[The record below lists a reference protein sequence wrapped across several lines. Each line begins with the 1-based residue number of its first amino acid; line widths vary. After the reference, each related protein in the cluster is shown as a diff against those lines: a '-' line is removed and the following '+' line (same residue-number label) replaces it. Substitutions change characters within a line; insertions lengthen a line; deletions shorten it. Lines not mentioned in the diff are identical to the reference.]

1 MRWHRYGATA
11 TATNTPYRDLTM
23 IQVKPGLFLRY
34 EPRAEEIP
42 LLVDVSR
49 SGREYPTDFRSQ
61 VPFSAVHD
69 NVSMHV
75 DDLWGDAPAVGGTLL
90 FALFPNTYIDV
101 NRDELDIDADL
112 IDGEWPVPLNPTASK
127 RGLGLLKAKSRYG
140 EPLQERKLTVAE
152 VVERLDGYHR
162 SYHAEMRRILDGFKD
177 RFGKAYQLSCHCM
190 SAIGAPT
197 HVDPG
202 QERADFC
209 LGYQGNVDGGSATET
224 ASKDYVEFL
233 AATIRSLG
241 YTCTINFPYAGGEL
255 IGRYGNPSQGV
266 ESVLVEINKKLF
278 MDTKTFRKTD
288 GFGPLKANLGKVLQA
303 VAGKIRGR

>member
-1 MRWHRYGATA
+1 
-11 TATNTPYRDLTM
+11 M

-34 EPRAEEIP
+34 EPKTEEIP

-49 SGREYPTDFRSQ
+49 SGREYPIDFRSQ

-75 DDLWGDAPAVGGTLL
+75 DGLWGSAPDVGGTLL

-101 NRDELDIDADL
+101 NRDELDIVADL
-112 IDGEWPVPLNPTASK
+112 IEGVWPVPLKPTASK
-127 RGLGLLKAKSRYG
+127 RGLGLLKSKSRYG
-140 EPLQERKLTVAE
+140 EPMQERKLTVAE
-152 VVERLDGYHR
+152 VMERLDTYHR
-162 SYHAEMRRILDGFKD
+162 PYHAEMKHILDGFKG

-197 HVDPG
+197 HIDAG
-202 QERADFC
+202 RERADFC
-209 LGYQGNVDGGSATET
+209 LGYQGNVDGGGAGET

-233 AATIRSLG
+233 AAIIKSLG
-241 YTCTINFPYAGGEL
+241 YTCTINFLYAGGEW
-255 IGRYGNPSQGV
+255 IGRYGKPSKGV

-288 GFGPLKANLGKVLQA
+288 GFNRLKSDLEKVLQT
-303 VAGKIRGR
+303 VASKIRGR

>member
-1 MRWHRYGATA
+1 
-11 TATNTPYRDLTM
+11 M

-34 EPRAEEIP
+34 EAKADEIP

-49 SGREYPTDFRSQ
+49 SGREYPIDFRSQ

-75 DDLWGDAPAVGGTLL
+75 DDLWGAAPDIGGTLL

-112 IDGEWPVPLNPTASK
+112 IDGEWPTALKPTASK
-127 RGLGLLKAKSRYG
+127 RGLGLLKSKSRYG
-140 EPLQERKLTVAE
+140 EPMQERKLTVAE
-152 VVERLDGYHR
+152 IMERLDNYHR
-162 SYHAEMRRILDGFKD
+162 PYHAEMRRIIDDFKG
-177 RFGKAYQLSCHCM
+177 RLGKAYQLSCHCM

-202 QERADFC
+202 QQRADFC
-209 LGYQGNVDGGSATET
+209 LGFQGNIDGGSTTET
-224 ASKDYVEFL
+224 ASRDYVEFL
-233 AATIRSLG
+233 AATIKSFG

-255 IGRYGNPSQGV
+255 IKRYGNPSEDV

-278 MDTKTFRKTD
+278 MDTKTFRKTP
-288 GFGPLKANLGKVLQA
+288 GFDRLKSDLGKILQA
-303 VAGKIRGR
+303 VASKIRGG